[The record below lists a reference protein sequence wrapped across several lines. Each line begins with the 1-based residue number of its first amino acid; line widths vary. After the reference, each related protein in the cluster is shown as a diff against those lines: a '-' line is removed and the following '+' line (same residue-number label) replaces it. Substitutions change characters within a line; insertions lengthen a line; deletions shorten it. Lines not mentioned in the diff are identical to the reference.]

1 MLLVVVAAFAATDA
15 ARAEV
20 QLPEMIR
27 VRLSVSGPNFRA
39 TLPDGAQLAIDDV
52 PVSLPNGDAT
62 LGIAPDGWRLGIP
75 AESPVALLAVAG
87 AGSDDPVRSAGLF
100 SGRNAAERARRILR
114 AEFGRLPEVSRTGW
128 HISLNASVLRE
139 SPARIDLTPGP
150 TAPLTLNGR
159 DYRGQLRLD
168 PAGDG
173 FVVTN
178 VLLLE
183 EYLYSVVGSEMPSTW
198 SLEALK
204 AQAVAARTY
213 ALRQISPDADY
224 DICDSTACQAYGGI
238 ATETTSVRQ
247 AVDATSGIV
256 ATYDGQPIDAVY
268 SANMGGQTAAAE
280 DVWANYSPYLRPV
293 ASPFDSLALGSG
305 WAADDYEW
313 TVELTPAQLLAGLRR
328 RGYDLTSLE
337 AVSVIADDGFGR
349 AVALEIRGR
358 PFTLTIYR
366 DEIRYALG
374 IKSTVVAVSTTAEK
388 HARAVVGAPGIA
400 AERWPAGAASGGY
413 RRSIAFE
420 ETPEDVRL
428 NNGSVFTR
436 ELILPESIVLTG
448 RGFGH
453 GVGMSQW
460 GAQGMA
466 LDGSDFEAILKHYF
480 TGIELTQAG

>member
-1 MLLVVVAAFAATDA
+1 M
-15 ARAEV
+15 
-20 QLPEMIR
+20 
-27 VRLSVSGPNFRA
+27 RLSVSGPNFRA

-388 HARAVVGAPGIA
+388 RARAVVGAPGIA

-420 ETPEDVRL
+420 EAPEDVRL

-448 RGFGH
+448 RGVGH

>member
-1 MLLVVVAAFAATDA
+1 MATFAAPDA
-15 ARAEV
+15 ARAEF
-20 QLPEMIR
+20 QIPEMIR
-27 VRLSVSGPNFRA
+27 VRLSVFGQNFRA
-39 TLPDGAQLAIDDV
+39 TLPAGAALAIDGS
-52 PVSLPNGDAT
+52 PVALPNGDAT
-62 LGIAPDGWRLGIP
+62 LGIAPGGWRLGIP
-75 AESPVALLAVAG
+75 EKSPAALLAVAG
-87 AGSDDPVRSAGLF
+87 EDSDGLLRPVGLF
-100 SGRNAAERARRILR
+100 SGRTAAERARRILR

-139 SPARIDLTPGP
+139 SPALLELTPGP

-159 DYRGQLRLD
+159 DYRGRLRLD
-168 PAGDG
+168 PAGDS

-183 EYLYSVVGSEMPSTW
+183 EYLYSVVGSEMPSSW

-213 ALRQISPDADY
+213 ALRQISPGDDY

-238 ATETTSVRQ
+238 GTETASVRR
-247 AVDATSGIV
+247 AVDSTSGIV

-293 ASPFDSLALGSG
+293 ASPFDSLALGSS
-305 WAADDYEW
+305 WAAGDYEW
-313 TVELTPAQLLAGLRR
+313 TIELSPAQLLAGLRR

-337 AVSVIADDGFGR
+337 AVSIIADDGFGR

-358 PFTLTIYR
+358 PFALTIYR

-374 IKSTVVAVSTTAEK
+374 IKSTVFAVSTAAETR
-388 HARAVVGAPGIA
+388 ARAVVGAPGIA
-400 AERWPAGAASGGY
+400 AERWPAGAAAGGY

-420 ETPEDVRL
+420 NVPEDQRL

-436 ELILPESIVLTG
+436 ELVLPESILFTG
-448 RGFGH
+448 RGVGH

-480 TGIELTQAG
+480 TGIELTRAG